1 MVSLWFL
8 YVEKDHF
15 LVAYFG
21 GTLEVAPDVKI
32 WLQRYKVII
41 YLAYKLNVFLE
52 LFLFELIE
60 G

>member
-1 MVSLWFL
+1 MQ
-8 YVEKDHF
+8 VEKDHF

-21 GTLEVAPDVKI
+21 GSLEGAPDVKI

-41 YLAYKLNVFLE
+41 YLIYKINEFLE